1 VTDGGSHDDPFRIR
15 DSQANKTGNCGI
27 EAFLLTMARVTD
39 FLIDRFVLRR
49 LPRQVEAGGLL
60 FLIFLGAA
68 LGMTGCASPVRLY
81 HEAEGGDIAALR
93 QPPPG
98 SELPYPNLASVPK
111 APAALTPT
119 EKMAVGMQLYAARV
133 TPYAGSVPAAPGALA
148 GLTLPGA
155 PPPLPPVPGINWQ
168 GLPVAAAPAPPPP
181 PAPAAKPDGPPIL
194 LAFPPKTAILTPQTQ
209 TALTALALAR
219 GNAGIRV
226 GGFGGQDS
234 AANEAPDA
242 AALSLALY
250 RARRIADALTA
261 AGVPPAK
268 ISLIAAAAGSGGFAQ
283 LVY

>member
-1 VTDGGSHDDPFRIR
+1 
-15 DSQANKTGNCGI
+15 
-27 EAFLLTMARVTD
+27 MAKVEN
-39 FLIDRFVLRR
+39 FLIDRSVLRR
-49 LPRQVEAGGLL
+49 LPQQVEAWGLS
-60 FLIFLGAA
+60 FLIFLVAA
-68 LGMTGCASPVRLY
+68 LGMTGCASPVRLF

-119 EKMAVGMQLYAARV
+119 EKMAVGMQLSAARV
-133 TPYAGSVPAAPGALA
+133 TPYAGSVPASPEALA

-168 GLPVAAAPAPPPP
+168 GLPVAAAPPSPPPS

-194 LAFPPKTAILTPQTQ
+194 LAFPPKTAILTPQAQ

-219 GNAGIRV
+219 GAACIRV
-226 GGFGGQDS
+226 GGFGGQDI
-234 AANEAPDA
+234 AANDVPDA
-242 AALSLALY
+242 AALTLALY
-250 RARRIADALTA
+250 RARRIADGLTA

-268 ISLIAAAAGSGGFAQ
+268 ITLVAAAAGSGGFAQ